1 MDAFLDI
8 ELGSFTLASIKMPC
22 KALLHAT
29 QQTHNPMLCRQPL
42 RQHIASDRSPI
53 SSAWTRQTRKKQLST
68 TAACTVCYSSNT
80 PQAFDTGRGKIR
92 LPTQGESVVQGSGGS
107 DTMLQELPKP
117 PADIDYLAVSANFI
131 ACTGLSLSVLYASKH
146 MTLCRSLLQ
155 CSKVAPKTSASLA
168 PETWVSCIKTS

>member
-1 MDAFLDI
+1 MDAFPNI
-8 ELGSFTLASIKMPC
+8 ESGSFILALITMPC

-29 QQTHNPMLCRQPL
+29 QQVHNPMLCRQPL

-53 SSAWTRQTRKKQLST
+53 SFAWPRQTRKKQFST
-68 TAACTVCYSSNT
+68 TAACIICCSSNT

-117 PADIDYLAVSANFI
+117 PADIDYLAVSATFI
-131 ACTGLSLSVLYASKH
+131 ACSQGFV
-146 MTLCRSLLQ
+146 
-155 CSKVAPKTSASLA
+155 
-168 PETWVSCIKTS
+168 